1 MEKTEQWYWNTPLWQ
16 IVRDDIRPKLKDTVA
31 RLRRYN
37 LKNIQEEKRIAEM
50 LRKNPLHW
58 AITFSPPTTERE
70 YWDEEKERISYERMN
85 DRFENQIYS

>member
-1 MEKTEQWYWNTPLWQ
+1 MEKTEQSYWNTPLWQ

-58 AITFSPPTTERE
+58 AITFSPPPTARE